1 MRDIKQYFWKHPFK
15 EPCHPQTYINTKS
28 IFLIIIPR
36 LVVDPQ
42 LSENALPLLSCYHSQ
57 CLVNLVYFIY
67 FVYNFSKLSVLS
79 LLWI

>member
-1 MRDIKQYFWKHPFK
+1 MHDIRWDEVVVMRDIKQYFWKHPFK

-42 LSENALPLLSCYHSQ
+42 LSENALPYRVSE
-57 CLVNLVYFIY
+57 LV
-67 FVYNFSKLSVLS
+67 
-79 LLWI
+79 